1 MSMLALV
8 AVVLIIEPIVEILY
22 QHFFCFQHMKFELS
36 GNRKHH
42 GLSVTE
48 RINYFHRRRQIIFI
62 ILGVVMLISMMG
74 IMVFTSEDICL
85 KAVYV
90 FILFCIVEPCIEIL
104 YYRWMDNRYYKPG
117 MTAKEMSAYHD
128 FCERYY
134 RHPYSLNGEGRKRL
148 RFILLGLGISL
159 LMTLAILTLIP

>member
-1 MSMLALV
+1 MSMLTLV
-8 AVVLIIEPIVEILY
+8 AVVLVIEPIVEIIY

-90 FILFCIVEPCIEIL
+90 FSLFCIVEPCIEIL
-104 YYRWMDNRYYKPG
+104 YYRWMDNRHYRNG

-148 RFILLGLGISL
+148 RFLLLSIGIILLISL
-159 LMTLAILTLIP
+159 ATFSSLT